1 MRQEQRSPRRSAAGF
16 TATEC
21 LILLAIAG
29 IVAAIAVPWLM
40 RARIARNEAS
50 ATASLRRILTAEIAY
65 ASACGRDSYTTQ
77 LAALGVPP
85 PGSTHAFL
93 AGDLAASEP
102 TTDGYTFALRPGA
115 YATRGPDDCHG
126 RPTQT
131 AFYVSATPASPGR
144 TGTLAF
150 AANTTGTIW
159 QLAGALPPAEPFLPP
174 AAPVR

>member
-1 MRQEQRSPRRSAAGF
+1 MKHEQRPPRRSAAGF

-21 LILLAIAG
+21 LILLAIVG

-65 ASACGRDSYTTQ
+65 ASVCGRDGYTTD
-77 LAALGVPP
+77 LAALAAPP

-93 AGDLAASEP
+93 GSDLAASEP
-102 TTDGYTFALRPGA
+102 TIDGYAFALRPGA
-115 YATRGPDDCHG
+115 YATRGPDDCHA

-131 AFYVSATPASPGR
+131 AFYVSATPVSPGR

-150 AANTTGTIW
+150 AANTAGTIW
-159 QLAGALPPAEPFLPP
+159 QLDGAVPPAEPFLPP
-174 AAPVR
+174 AVPVR